1 MLILLYLYLCLVLT
15 IWQYRIQGH
24 LLLPVSCSQRTKKC
38 LLINDEV
45 RIFAEI
51 FHHLISLYIIG
62 EKLHSINTRFSL
74 KKMLPYEFEISCVK
88 LYIIIII
95 TIIVQLSNCVKMIAI
110 YYVVNHDNRWKMCT
124 ISILQKDVFVVSCDL
139 VTDVALHHL
148 ADVHRSHDAS
158 LSVLLAPV
166 PQTSADREVVATG
179 AF

>member
-1 MLILLYLYLCLVLT
+1 V
-15 IWQYRIQGH
+15 
-24 LLLPVSCSQRTKKC
+24 
-38 LLINDEV
+38 
-45 RIFAEI
+45 
-51 FHHLISLYIIG
+51 
-62 EKLHSINTRFSL
+62 EK
-74 KKMLPYEFEISCVK
+74 Y
-88 LYIIIII
+88 
-95 TIIVQLSNCVKMIAI
+95 
-110 YYVVNHDNRWKMCT
+110 

>member
-1 MLILLYLYLCLVLT
+1 MYLYLCLVLT
-15 IWQYRIQGH
+15 ILQYRIQGH

-45 RIFAEI
+45 WIFAEI

-95 TIIVQLSNCVKMIAI
+95 KIIVQLSNCVKMIAI
-110 YYVVNHDNRWKMCT
+110 YYVVNHDNRWKKCV
-124 ISILQKDVFVVSCDL
+124 LYLSC
-139 VTDVALHHL
+139 
-148 ADVHRSHDAS
+148 RKMS
-158 LSVLLAPV
+158 LL
-166 PQTSADREVVATG
+166 
-179 AF
+179 